1 MKNFIFL
8 IFSLLVVN
16 VAFAQYDAQAL
27 STLDAMSKKYKA
39 YTSFEANITTTMT
52 NETEGV
58 KEEYKG
64 KITVKGDKY
73 KLVMSEQEIIN
84 NGTTQWTYI
93 PAAKEVTVDNYDANS
108 DEINPSKI
116 YEIYKKGFKY
126 LHNGERTEAGV
137 VVEEIDLVPEK
148 KDAQFFKIKMLINK
162 KDRSIQSWTM
172 MDKSGNKYKY
182 TISKFTPNVP
192 VADTFFVFD
201 TKKYPGVDVTDLRD

>member
-8 IFSLLVVN
+8 ILTFFAVQAS
-16 VAFAQYDAQAL
+16 FAQYDPQAL
-27 STLDAMSKKYKA
+27 ATLDAMSKKYKA
-39 YTSFEANITTTMT
+39 YTSFEASITTTMT

-73 KLVMSEQEIIN
+73 RLAMSDQEIIN

-93 PAAKEVTVDNYDANS
+93 PAAKEVTVDNYDANTS
-108 DEINPSKI
+108 EINPSRI
-116 YEIYKKGFKY
+116 YELYKKGFKY
-126 LHNGERTEAGV
+126 LHNGERTEGGV

-148 KDAQFFKIKMLINK
+148 KDAQFFKIKMIISK
-162 KDRSIQSWTM
+162 KDHGIQSWTM

-182 TISKFTPNVP
+182 TISKFTPNVT
-192 VADTFFVFD
+192 VADTFFAFD
-201 TKKYPGVDVTDLRD
+201 SKKYPGIEVIDLR

>member
-1 MKNFIFL
+1 MKNFI
-8 IFSLLVVN
+8 LLVFVL
-16 VAFAQYDAQAL
+16 VAAQVAVAQYDPQAL
-27 STLDAMSKKYKA
+27 ATLDAMSKKYKA

-52 NETEGV
+52 NESEGV

-73 KLVMSEQEIIN
+73 RLAMSDQEIIN

-93 PAAKEVTVDNYDANS
+93 PAAKEVTIDNYDPNTN
-108 DEINPSKI
+108 EINPSKI
-116 YEIYKKGFKY
+116 YDLYKKGFKY
-126 LHNGERTEAGV
+126 LHNGERTEGGV

-148 KDAQFFKIKMLINK
+148 KDAQFFKIKMIINK

-182 TISKFTPNVP
+182 TISKFTPNVA
-192 VADTFFVFD
+192 VADTFFAFD
-201 TKKYPGVDVTDLRD
+201 SNKYPGVEIIDLR

>member
-8 IFSLLVVN
+8 IFTLFVVH
-16 VAFAQYDAQAL
+16 VASAQYDAQAL
-27 STLDAMSKKYKA
+27 TTLDAMSKKYKA

-73 KLVMSEQEIIN
+73 RLAMSEQEIIN

-93 PAAKEVTVDNYDANS
+93 PAAKEVTVDNYDPNTG
-108 DEINPSKI
+108 EINPSKI

-126 LHNGERTEAGV
+126 LHNGERTEGGV

-148 KDAQFFKIKMLINK
+148 KDAQFFKIKMIIGK
-162 KDRSIQSWTM
+162 KDRTIQSWTM
-172 MDKSGNKYKY
+172 MEKGGTHYKY
-182 TISKFTPNVP
+182 TISKFTPNVTI
-192 VADTFFVFD
+192 ADTFFAFD
-201 TKKYPGVDVTDLRD
+201 SKKYPGVEIIDLR

>member
-1 MKNFIFL
+1 MKKIIFL
-8 IFSLLVVN
+8 IFSLLVAQVT
-16 VAFAQYDAQAL
+16 FAQYDAQAL
-27 STLDAMSKKYKA
+27 ETLDAMSKKYKA

-126 LHNGERTEAGV
+126 LHNGERTEGGA

-182 TISKFTPNVP
+182 TISKFTPNVT

-201 TKKYPGVDVTDLRD
+201 TKKYPDVEVTDLR

>member
-8 IFSLLVVN
+8 IFVLVAAH
-16 VAFAQYDAQAL
+16 VAYAQYDPQAL
-27 STLDAMSKKYKA
+27 TTLDAMSKKYKA

-73 KLVMSEQEIIN
+73 RLAMSDQEIIN

-93 PAAKEVTVDNYDANS
+93 PAAKEVTVDNYDANTS
-108 DEINPSKI
+108 EINPSKI

-126 LHNGERTEAGV
+126 LHNGERTEGGV

-148 KDAQFFKIKMLINK
+148 KDAQFFKIKMIITK
-162 KDRSIQSWTM
+162 KERTIQSWTM

-182 TISKFTPNVP
+182 TISKFTPNVT
-192 VADTFFVFD
+192 VADTFFAFD
-201 TKKYPGVDVTDLRD
+201 SKKYPGVEVIDLR

>member
-8 IFSLLVVN
+8 IFTLVAVQG
-16 VAFAQYDAQAL
+16 ASAQYDPQAL
-27 STLDAMSKKYKA
+27 ATLDAMSKKYKA
-39 YTSFEANITTTMT
+39 LTSFEANITTTMT

-73 KLVMSEQEIIN
+73 RLAMSDQEIIN

-93 PAAKEVTVDNYDANS
+93 PAAKEVTVDNYDANTN
-108 DEINPSKI
+108 EINPSKI

-126 LHNGERTEAGV
+126 LHNGERTEGGV

-148 KDAQFFKIKMLINK
+148 KDAQFFKIKMIIGK
-162 KDRSIQSWTM
+162 KDRNIQSWTM

-182 TISKFTPNVP
+182 TISKFTPNVT
-192 VADTFFVFD
+192 VADTFFAFD
-201 TKKYPGVDVTDLRD
+201 SKKYPGVEIIDLR

>member
-1 MKNFIFL
+1 MKKFIFL
-8 IFSLLVVN
+8 IFSLLVTQVTL
-16 VAFAQYDAQAL
+16 AQYDAQAL
-27 STLDAMSKKYKA
+27 ATLDAMSKKYKA

-126 LHNGERTEAGV
+126 LHNGERTEGGAI
-137 VVEEIDLVPEK
+137 VEEIDLVPEK

-182 TISKFTPNVP
+182 TISKFNPNVT

-201 TKKYPGVDVTDLRD
+201 TKKYPDVEVTDLR

>member
-1 MKNFIFL
+1 MKKFIFL
-8 IFSLLVVN
+8 IFSLLVAQVT
-16 VAFAQYDAQAL
+16 FAQYDAQAL
-27 STLDAMSKKYKA
+27 ETLDAMSKKYKA

-126 LHNGERTEAGV
+126 LHNGERTEGGA

-182 TISKFTPNVP
+182 TISKFTPNVT

-201 TKKYPGVDVTDLRD
+201 TKKYPDVEVTDLR